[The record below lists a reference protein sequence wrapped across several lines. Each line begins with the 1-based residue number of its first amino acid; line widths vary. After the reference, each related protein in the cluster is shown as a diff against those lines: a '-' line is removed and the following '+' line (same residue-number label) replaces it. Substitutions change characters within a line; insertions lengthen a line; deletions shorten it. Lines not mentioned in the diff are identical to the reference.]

1 LFPLGWLEM
10 RYWLAMKRITT
21 ETLTGRKIAK
31 FWTPLAAT
39 WLMMATEG
47 PFIAAIIAR
56 LPEPKFNLAAY
67 GVAFSYAL
75 IVESPIIMIM
85 TASTALVKDR
95 HSFQKL
101 FRYTLFLNIFI
112 TVLMLIGLAPEIF
125 NFVTEVLIGLPTHIA
140 KLTRTAALLLI
151 PWPAAIGFRRFY
163 QGILITHNKTRRIA
177 FATIFRLVSM
187 AVTAT
192 LLFEEHRLSGAAVG
206 AISLSTG
213 VVLESFVIY
222 FMAAPY
228 IRGLR
233 EKSPVSNQ
241 PQLNYR
247 FISVFYYPLAITS
260 ILALGVQPLVTF
272 FMGHSR
278 FPVESLAVLPVV
290 TSLVFVFRSMGLS
303 FQEVVIALMGENREG
318 YVPLKRFT
326 TILALTTSFLL
337 GIIAFTPASQVWF
350 QQISGLSKQLAD
362 FAILPTRI
370 LVLMPALSV
379 LISWQRANLVH
390 VRQTGPITWATVIEI
405 SGIVLTLFISIRYLN
420 MVGVVAAAAAFLI
433 GRLGANSWL
442 ALSRN
447 KAADLR

>member
-1 LFPLGWLEM
+1 
-10 RYWLAMKRITT
+10 MKKMKTDALTT
-21 ETLTGRKIAK
+21 GKIAK

-67 GVAFSYAL
+67 GVAFSFAL

-101 FRYTLFLNIFI
+101 FRYTLFLNTAI
-112 TVLMLIGLAPEIF
+112 TLLMLISLMPEIF
-125 NFVTEVLIGLPTHIA
+125 NFVTEVLIGLPPHIA

-177 FATIFRLVSM
+177 FATVFRLVSM

-213 VVLESFVIY
+213 VVLESFVIR
-222 FMAAPY
+222 FMAGPY
-228 IRGLR
+228 IRKLH
-233 EKSPVSNQ
+233 KTYPVSTQ
-241 PQLNYR
+241 LTLNYR
-247 FISVFYYPLAITS
+247 FISIFYYPLALTS

-318 YVPLKRFT
+318 YRPLKRFT

-337 GIIAFTPASQVWF
+337 GIIAFTPASHVWF
-350 QQISGLSKQLAD
+350 RQISGLSEELAN

-390 VRQTGPITWATVIEI
+390 VRQTAPITWATVIEI
-405 SGIVLTLFISIRYLN
+405 SGIVLTLFISISYLN
-420 MVGVVAAAAAFLI
+420 VPGVVAAASAFLI
-433 GRLGANSWL
+433 GRLAGNTWL
-442 ALSRN
+442 AAPRN
-447 KAADLR
+447 RAADLR

>member
-1 LFPLGWLEM
+1 M
-10 RYWLAMKRITT
+10 RYWLAMKKMKTDALTT
-21 ETLTGRKIAK
+21 RKIAK
-31 FWTPLAAT
+31 FWAPLAAT

-67 GVAFSYAL
+67 GVAFSFAL

-101 FRYTLFLNIFI
+101 FRYTLFLNTSI
-112 TVLMLIGLAPEIF
+112 TLLMLISLTPGIF
-125 NFVTEVLIGLPTHIA
+125 NFVTEVLIGLPPHIA

-163 QGILITHNKTRRIA
+163 QGILITHGKTRRIA
-177 FATIFRLVSM
+177 FATVFRLVSM

-213 VVLESFVIY
+213 VVLESFVIR

-228 IRGLR
+228 IHKLR
-233 EKSPVSNQ
+233 KTHPVSTH
-241 PQLNYR
+241 PTLNYR

-303 FQEVVIALMGENREG
+303 FQEVAIALMGENREG
-318 YVPLKRFT
+318 YRCLKRFT
-326 TILALTTSFLL
+326 TILALATSFLL
-337 GIIAFTPASQVWF
+337 GIIAFTPASHVWF
-350 QQISGLSKQLAD
+350 RQISGLSAELAN

-390 VRQTGPITWATVIEI
+390 VRQTAPITWATVIEI
-405 SGIVLTLFISIRYLN
+405 SVIVLILFISIRYLN
-420 MVGVVAAAAAFLI
+420 VPGVVAAASAFLI
-433 GRLGANSWL
+433 GRLAGNAWL
-442 ALSRN
+442 AAPRN
-447 KAADLR
+447 RAADLR

>member
-1 LFPLGWLEM
+1 M
-10 RYWLAMKRITT
+10 TT
-21 ETLTGRKIAK
+21 DTLTTGKIAK

-67 GVAFSYAL
+67 GVAFSFAL

-95 HSFQKL
+95 HSYQKL
-101 FRYTLFLNIFI
+101 FRYNLFLNISI
-112 TVLMLIGLAPEIF
+112 TVLMLIGLYPAIF
-125 NFVTEVLIGLPTHIA
+125 NFITETLIGLPPHIA
-140 KLTRTAALLLI
+140 ELTRTAVILLI

-163 QGILITHNKTRRIA
+163 QGILISHNKTRRIA
-177 FATIFRLVSM
+177 FATVFRLVSM
-187 AVTAT
+187 AITAI
-192 LLFEEHRLSGAAVG
+192 LLFGEHRLSGAAVG
-206 AISLSTG
+206 AIALSTG
-213 VVLESFVIY
+213 VVLESFVIW
-222 FMAAPY
+222 FMTAPY
-228 IRGLR
+228 IRKLR
-233 EKSPVSNQ
+233 KIDPISTQ
-241 PQLNYR
+241 PTLNYR
-247 FISVFYYPLAITS
+247 LISIFYYPLAITS

-278 FPVESLAVLPVV
+278 FPLESLAVLPVV

-318 YVPLKRFT
+318 YAPLKHF
-326 TILALTTSFLL
+326 TILLATSTALLL
-337 GIIAFTPASQVWF
+337 GIIAFTPAAHIWF
-350 QQISGLSKQLAD
+350 GQISGLSEQLAD

-390 VRQTGPITWATVIEI
+390 VRQTAPITWATVIEI
-405 SGIVLTLFISIRYLN
+405 SVIVLTLFISIRYLN
-420 MVGVVAAAAAFLI
+420 VAGAVAAAAAFLI
-433 GRLGANSWL
+433 GRLAGNAWL
-442 ALSRN
+442 AAPHS
-447 KAADLR
+447 KATDLR